1 MYLCLKK
8 NKNPSELFSTHKHM
22 KSAETKVNLCD
33 VFAHFYKQDIKTETY
48 SEFNLIK
55 YLVQSWAFDI

>member
-1 MYLCLKK
+1 M
-8 NKNPSELFSTHKHM
+8 ELFSTHKHM